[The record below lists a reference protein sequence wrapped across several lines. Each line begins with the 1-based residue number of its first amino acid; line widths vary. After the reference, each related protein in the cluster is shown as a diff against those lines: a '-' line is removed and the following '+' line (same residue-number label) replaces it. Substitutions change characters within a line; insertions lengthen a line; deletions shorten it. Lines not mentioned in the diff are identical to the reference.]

1 MKYHVY
7 KVPELFDFATGYLL
21 IREDDNYCYVDVEK
35 DVGIDVLQEGFD
47 EEGIDE
53 MADVESAIL
62 ATSDEKP
69 EYLETVST
77 LEECI
82 TYIKTYLLL
91 EE

>member
-7 KVPELFDFATGYLL
+7 KVPEVLGFATGYLL

-35 DVGIDVLQEGFD
+35 DVGVDVLQEGFD

-53 MADVESAIL
+53 MADVETAIL